1 MQVSN
6 NHSSIAE
13 VDENMSEEAQKKA
26 MKRKRKLMEQMAQER
41 YLLELKELS
50 RQKVISY
57 EEAFGKIEEAT
68 GISNID
74 QLVDTFIQ
82 AEERNFKFFKF
93 VNQQSDEI
101 EVLEGQIQAIQGE
114 IDMLRDA
121 SDMHQL
127 DV

>member
-101 EVLEGQIQAIQGE
+101 EVLEGQIQAI
-114 IDMLRDA
+114 
-121 SDMHQL
+121 
-127 DV
+127 

>member
-1 MQVSN
+1 VQVSN

>member
-1 MQVSN
+1 
-6 NHSSIAE
+6 
-13 VDENMSEEAQKKA
+13 
-26 MKRKRKLMEQMAQER
+26 MAQER

>member
-26 MKRKRKLMEQMAQER
+26 MKRKRKLMEQRAQER

>member
-1 MQVSN
+1 
-6 NHSSIAE
+6 
-13 VDENMSEEAQKKA
+13 
-26 MKRKRKLMEQMAQER
+26 MED
-41 YLLELKELS
+41 
-50 RQKVISY
+50 
-57 EEAFGKIEEAT
+57 
-68 GISNID
+68 ID

-121 SDMHQL
+121 SDMNQL
-127 DV
+127 DVQRRKDIKAMDQQLRKVEGDTEKYQVEFNYSQGRLESIMTCVQQIFNLIECDEESHIDLLGT

>member
-1 MQVSN
+1 
-6 NHSSIAE
+6 
-13 VDENMSEEAQKKA
+13 
-26 MKRKRKLMEQMAQER
+26 
-41 YLLELKELS
+41 
-50 RQKVISY
+50 VISY

-68 GISNID
+68 GIADID

-101 EVLEGQIQAIQGE
+101 EVLEGQIQGIQGE

-127 DV
+127 DVQRRKDIKAMDQ